1 MIISVENDIIFVNE
15 SSQFSQVNYS
25 LEELRIISN
34 TFVEN
39 TEKRTYSQASSRNE
53 FIFTSSIYAE
63 NLVQIQILNAFEIQS
78 SYMSAKFSTSDFTN
92 NFLSSQSVWAN
103 SRAPRI
109 RMRNLIDVF
118 AFESSKTKRDK
129 RDKDVQNLRRIV
141 NQRKISISN
150 ESTQNENSTLKQYDD
165 ATAELLTMIR
175 ITQEHVKIE
184 LSIDRFLIN
193 YQFEFSEFKKK
204 YFNVEQ
210 WFNVFSNS
218 FTFVRLLRI
227 FIIERL
233 IFFDSNANF
242 IVQLKLS
249 SERNVFI
256 FEFYEQ
262 IIFYRFKNFETT
274 RKSNNVVIDIY
285 ENKKFQFRNKK
296 TLIDA
301 FDFHFAKRYWNVRIS
316 IIIVDSMNKK
326 YHELSKYIVANLCV
340 ISVANQNIVEI
351 FTKISTN
358 IFVFFSMKFHRET
371 RHRSTNYS
379 DLFLKLTEIQNMNFE
394 LSSIKLD
401 HDCRVWTKSKK
412 ELINEKKLWWEIAIT
427 SVVAEQTLEKNKT
440 FELNEICKW
449 QLENIVEIF
458 IVRQMHY
465 LTRNI
470 VTRIDNVDYH
480 NSNSSEK
487 CCKVGKCSDHQLINT

>member
-1 MIISVENDIIFVNE
+1 
-15 SSQFSQVNYS
+15 
-25 LEELRIISN
+25 
-34 TFVEN
+34 
-39 TEKRTYSQASSRNE
+39 
-53 FIFTSSIYAE
+53 
-63 NLVQIQILNAFEIQS
+63 
-78 SYMSAKFSTSDFTN
+78 MSAKFNTSDFTS
-92 NFLSSQSVWAN
+92 NFLFSQSVWAN
-103 SRAPRI
+103 SRASQI
-109 RMRNLIDVF
+109 RMRNLIDIL
-118 AFESSKTKRDK
+118 AFESSKTERNKRDK
-129 RDKDVQNLRRIV
+129 NVQNLKRIV
-141 NQRKISISN
+141 NQRKISIPN

-165 ATAELLTMIR
+165 ATAELLTMTR
-175 ITQEHVKIE
+175 TTQEHVKIE
-184 LSIDRFLIN
+184 LNIDRFLIN
-193 YQFEFSEFKKK
+193 YQSESSEFKKK

-274 RKSNNVVIDIY
+274 RKPDSVVIDIY
-285 ENKKFQFRNKK
+285 ENKKFQLRSKK

-301 FDFHFAKRYWNVRIS
+301 LDFHFAKRYWNARIS
-316 IIIVDSMNKK
+316 ITIVDSMNKK
-326 YHELSKYIVANLCV
+326 YHELSKYIAANLCV
-340 ISVANQNIVEI
+340 TSAANQNIVEI
-351 FTKISTN
+351 FTKINTN
-358 IFVFFSMKFHRET
+358 IFVFSSMKLHRET
-371 RHRSTNYS
+371 RHRSTNYP
-379 DLFLKLTEIQNMNFE
+379 DLFLKLTEIQDMNFE
-394 LSSIKLD
+394 LSSIKFD

-412 ELINEKKLWWEIAIT
+412 ELINEKKLWWKIAIT
-427 SVVAEQTLEKNKT
+427 SVVVEQTLEKNKT
-440 FELNEICKW
+440 FELSEICKW
-449 QLENIVEIF
+449 QFENIVEAF

-465 LTRNI
+465 LARNI

-487 CCKVGKCSDHQLINT
+487 CCKIDKCNDHQLVNT

>member
-1 MIISVENDIIFVNE
+1 MIISIENDIISVNE
-15 SSQFSQVNYS
+15 SSQFSQANYS
-25 LEELRIISN
+25 LEEFRIISN
-34 TFVEN
+34 TSVES
-39 TEKRTYSQASSRNE
+39 TEKKTYSQANNRNE

-63 NLVQIQILNAFEIQS
+63 NLAQIQILNAFEIQS
-78 SYMSAKFSTSDFTN
+78 SYMSAKFNTFDFTN
-92 NFLSSQSVWAN
+92 NFLFSQFVWAN
-103 SRAPRI
+103 SRASRV
-109 RMRNLIDVF
+109 RMKNLIDVF
-118 AFESSKTKRDK
+118 AFESSKTERNKRDK
-129 RDKDVQNLRRIV
+129 NVQNLRRIV

-218 FTFVRLLRI
+218 FTFVKLLRI

-249 SERNVFI
+249 NERSVFT

-262 IIFYRFKNFETT
+262 IIFYRFKSSETT
-274 RKSNNVVIDIY
+274 RKSNSVVIDIY
-285 ENKKFQFRNKK
+285 ENKKFQFRSKK

-316 IIIVDSMNKK
+316 VTIVDSMNKK

-340 ISVANQNIVEI
+340 IFAANQNIVEI
-351 FTKISTN
+351 FTKININ
-358 IFVFFSMKFHRET
+358 IFAFFSMKFHREI

-379 DLFLKLTEIQNMNFE
+379 DFFLKLIEVQNMSFE
-394 LSSIKLD
+394 LSSIKFD

-412 ELINEKKLWWEIAIT
+412 ELINEEKLWWKIAVT
-427 SVVAEQTLEKNKT
+427 SVVVEQTLEENKT

-449 QLENIVEIF
+449 QFENIVEIF

-465 LTRNI
+465 LARDI
-470 VTRIDNVDYH
+470 VTRIDSVDYH
-480 NSNSSEK
+480 NSNSNER
-487 CCKVGKCSDHQLINT
+487 CCKIDKCNDHQLIST